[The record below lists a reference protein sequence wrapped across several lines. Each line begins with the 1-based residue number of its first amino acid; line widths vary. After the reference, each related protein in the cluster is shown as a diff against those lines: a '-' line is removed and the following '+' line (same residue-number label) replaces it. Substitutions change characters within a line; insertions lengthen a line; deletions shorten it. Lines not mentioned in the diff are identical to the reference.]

1 MDPALAKTAL
11 AAAPLDSEGAR
22 AFLQQRV
29 SLLARVDLILA
40 LIIQVVVT
48 FVHFVAGGS
57 DLAAGSDWTVYAHL
71 SVVMAL
77 AAIAWRTRSGRRSAR
92 ELSVLD
98 VACVAVPSSFSL
110 VALWQ
115 GPLSVRPSFPLLIA
129 TSYLLVLRAVLVPG
143 SGRRTATV
151 GLVFSLVLAGW
162 TYLHHLRYAP
172 AEVGAAAVDAAL
184 IATWCVMGGVIIA
197 GVASHTIFGLRR
209 MVREAMQ
216 VGQYTL
222 LRKIG
227 EGGMGVVWE
236 ARHAFLRRR
245 TAVKLLPADRA
256 GEEAIARFEREV
268 QLTSELTHPNTIAI
282 YDYGRTADGVF
293 YYAMEYLDGIDLQ
306 ALVDRHGPQEP
317 GLVAHVLAQ
326 ICDALTEAHAVGLI
340 HRDIK
345 PANVILCERGG
356 VPLVAKVLDFG
367 LVKRVQSAPDA
378 ALSRADAILGTPLYM
393 APEAVTDPERVDA
406 RSDLYAVGA
415 VGYFLLTG
423 QAVFEASSA
432 PEVMAHHLFKKPV
445 PPSQRLGAPVPAD
458 LEALVLACLEKEPE
472 RRPATAEALAAGLRD
487 CEADPGWTT
496 EKARALWK
504 DYSSGADPRVPT
516 PSAPPR
522 LTIGLRGR
530 GAP

>member
-1 MDPALAKTAL
+1 VNPALAKTAL
-11 AAAPLDSEGAR
+11 AAAPIDSEGAR

-29 SLLARVDLILA
+29 SLLARVALVLA
-40 LIIQVVVT
+40 LLIQAVVT

-57 DLAAGSDWTVYAHL
+57 DLAAGSDWTVYAHMG
-71 SVVMAL
+71 VVVAL
-77 AAIAWRTRSGRRSAR
+77 AAIAWRTRRGHRSTR
-92 ELSVLD
+92 ELAVLD
-98 VACVAVPSSFSL
+98 VACVAVPTSFSL
-110 VALWQ
+110 FALWWV
-115 GPLSVRPSFPLLIA
+115 PLSVRPSFPLLIVTA
-129 TSYLLVLRAVLVPG
+129 YLLVLRAVLVPG
-143 SGRRTATV
+143 SGRRTV
-151 GLVFSLVLAGW
+151 GVGVAFSVVLGGW
-162 TYLHHLRYAP
+162 TYLHHLRHAP
-172 AEVGAAAVDAAL
+172 AEIGAAAVDAAL
-184 IATWCVMGGVIIA
+184 IATWCVMGGAIIA

-236 ARHAFLRRR
+236 ARHALLRRR

-282 YDYGRTADGVF
+282 YDYGRSADGVF
-293 YYAMEYLDGIDLQ
+293 YYAMEYLHGIDLQ
-306 ALVDRHGPQEP
+306 ALVDRYGPQPP

-326 ICDALTEAHAVGLI
+326 VCDALSEAHAVGLI

-356 VPLVAKVLDFG
+356 APLVAKVLDFG
-367 LVKRVQSAPDA
+367 LVKRVQTESDPG
-378 ALSRADAILGTPLYM
+378 LSRADAIVGTPLYM
-393 APEAVTDPERVDA
+393 APEAATEPERVDA

-423 QAVFEASSA
+423 GAVFEASSTPA
-432 PEVMAHHLFKKPV
+432 VIAHHLFTKPV
-445 PPSQRLGAPVPAD
+445 SPSERLGSPVPAD
-458 LEALVLACLEKEPE
+458 LEAVVLSCLEKEPE
-472 RRPATAEALAAGLRD
+472 RRPATAEALSARLR
-487 CEADPGWTT
+487 ESGAYRGWTR
-496 EKARALWK
+496 ESARALWK
-504 DYSSGADPRVPT
+504 DWASGSEPRVPT

-522 LTIGLRGR
+522 LTIGLQDRVAR
-530 GAP
+530 